1 METEVLKQRFSRR
14 LIRSGILLFLLGLV
28 TGLFVQMLANP
39 RMALSSHL
47 EGVMSGM
54 FLIILGLVWPR
65 LRLSHAVLTAAYWL
79 AIYGAFV
86 NWATTLIAAAW
97 AAGGSMMPMASLGH
111 KGTPVQELI
120 IAFGAVSLALAF
132 LATCFL
138 VLWGIRGRDEGATS
152 QGPSSTQGI

>member
-1 METEVLKQRFSRR
+1 MDTEVLKERFSRR
-14 LIRSGILLFLLGLV
+14 LIRSGVLLFLLGLV
-28 TGLFVQMLANP
+28 TGLLVQMLANP
-39 RMALSSHL
+39 RMALASHL

-54 FLIILGLVWPR
+54 FLIILGLVWPK
-65 LRLSHAVLTAAYWL
+65 LRLGRSVLRAAYWL

-97 AAGGSMMPMASLGH
+97 AAGGSMMPMASLGQ

-132 LATCFL
+132 LASCFL
-138 VLWGIRGRDEGATS
+138 VLWGLRGEGETPAS
-152 QGPSSTQGI
+152 KSPSPS